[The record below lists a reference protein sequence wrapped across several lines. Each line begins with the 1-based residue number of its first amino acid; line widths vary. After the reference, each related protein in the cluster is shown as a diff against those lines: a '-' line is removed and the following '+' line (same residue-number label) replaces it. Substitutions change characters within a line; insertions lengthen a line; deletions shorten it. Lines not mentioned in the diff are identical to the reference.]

1 MQPCVSASM
10 RGLRVAIASVSSEP
24 NAASPTLV
32 FRVLVEEPSVAFIQA
47 ALLRCQV
54 FIDIHHR
61 TYSGVEG
68 ERLKELFGEPARWV
82 HMRPLLWTT
91 VPVVLSRCEGTV
103 NLDVS
108 ISCSYDFEVSAGKY
122 FRALEDGEIPLLF
135 MFSGT
140 IFAAESSAL
149 AVTQVSWD
157 TDTRFRLPVRIWCEA
172 MEQHFGD
179 DTWVRLSRHGFD
191 ALDHVRRRR
200 GFTTWDEVVEE
211 LCAGNPEPAPAKDIA
226 TGLQSRRS

>member
-1 MQPCVSASM
+1 M
-10 RGLRVAIASVSSEP
+10 RGLRVAIASVRSEP

-32 FRVLVEEPSVAFIQA
+32 FRVLVEEPSEAFVQA

-54 FIDIHHR
+54 YIDIDNR
-61 TYSGVEG
+61 TYSGAES
-68 ERLKELFGEPARWV
+68 ERLKELLGEPARSV

-108 ISCSYDFEVSAGKY
+108 ISCSYDFEVSSGKY
-122 FRALEDGEIPLLF
+122 FRALEEGEIPLLF

-149 AVTQVSWD
+149 PVTQVAWD

-211 LCAGNPEPAPAKDIA
+211 LCAPNVEAAPAKNMPA
-226 TGLQSRRS
+226 GLRGRRG